1 MARGYKCHVCG
12 RNTVQPKSVNK
23 MVCTTCNTLY
33 DKDAIVAGTPKRP
46 TQRVWPKALGDS

>member
-33 DKDAIVAGTPKRP
+33 DKDVIVAGTPKRP
-46 TQRVWPKALGDS
+46 TQRVWPKAPGDS